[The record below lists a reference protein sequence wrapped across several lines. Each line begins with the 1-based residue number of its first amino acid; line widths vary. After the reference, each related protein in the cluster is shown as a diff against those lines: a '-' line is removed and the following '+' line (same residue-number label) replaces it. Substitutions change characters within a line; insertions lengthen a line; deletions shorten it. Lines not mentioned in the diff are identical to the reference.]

1 MAGYKPWVAVP
12 LLDKIRLAKDT
23 NPQTNLRLMDQK
35 GELVCS
41 QLVLPHKSMT
51 KVNKIDNYTK

>member
-12 LLDKIRLAKDT
+12 LLDKKIHLAKDT
-23 NPQTNLRLMDQK
+23 NPQTNLRIMDQK

-41 QLVLPHKSMT
+41 QLVPHNSMT
-51 KVNKIDNYTK
+51 KLNKIDNYTK